1 MTDNDTISK
10 KLTLHKSDFINTSK
24 WESICSDLGVNPN
37 TEHGYPDYI
46 NTNSSPVSWAWTVEV

>member
-1 MTDNDTISK
+1 MKYKEISK

-37 TEHGYPDYI
+37 TEHGYPHFI
-46 NTNSSPVSWAWTVEV
+46 NTSAVVKSSVWTVEV